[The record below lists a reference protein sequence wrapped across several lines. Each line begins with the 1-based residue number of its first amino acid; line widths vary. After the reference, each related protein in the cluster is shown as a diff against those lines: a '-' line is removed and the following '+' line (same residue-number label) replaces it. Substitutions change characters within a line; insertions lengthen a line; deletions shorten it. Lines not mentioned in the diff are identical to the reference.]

1 MEKATKLWEQKID
14 YAGNGYF
21 AVAAVLSLV
30 SAIIMLVAV
39 AKDSNSAGIAAVALC
54 IAVVFVVMGLGIRV
68 RRAKADAETQ
78 RAILRELSRQRSDDV
93 EIIERLRVISAALED
108 SGIRERE

>member
-39 AKDSNSAGIAAVALC
+39 SKDSNSAGVAAVALC

-78 RAILRELSRQRSDDV
+78 RAILKELARQHTDDI

-108 SGIRERE
+108 NDIRVKE